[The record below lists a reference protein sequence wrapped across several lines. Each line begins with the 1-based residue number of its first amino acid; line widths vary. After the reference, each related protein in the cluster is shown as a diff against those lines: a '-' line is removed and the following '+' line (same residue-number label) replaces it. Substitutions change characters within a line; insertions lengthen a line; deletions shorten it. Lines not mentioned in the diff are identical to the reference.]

1 VGTGG
6 TLTGIAEV
14 LKQRKTDFQA
24 IAVEPTNSPIL
35 SGGKPG
41 PHKIQGIGAGFVPPV
56 LNVDMIDEVIQVTDE
71 NAMIFGRRISR
82 EEGIL
87 SGISTGA
94 ALYAAIQVGKRPE
107 NKGKLIVL
115 IQPSFGERYLSTPLF
130 QEG

>member
-1 VGTGG
+1 
-6 TLTGIAEV
+6 
-14 LKQRKTDFQA
+14 
-24 IAVEPTNSPIL
+24 
-35 SGGKPG
+35 
-41 PHKIQGIGAGFVPPV
+41 
-56 LNVDMIDEVIQVTDE
+56 
-71 NAMIFGRRISR
+71 RRIAR

-94 ALYAAIQVGKRPE
+94 ALYAAVQVGKRPE